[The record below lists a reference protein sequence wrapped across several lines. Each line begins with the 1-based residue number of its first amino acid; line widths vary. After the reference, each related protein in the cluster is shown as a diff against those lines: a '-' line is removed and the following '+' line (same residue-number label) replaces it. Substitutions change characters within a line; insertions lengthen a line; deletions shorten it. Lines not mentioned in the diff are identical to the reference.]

1 MAKNLFQMKQDLYN
15 IGQQIQN
22 VNDKIAEKAASPEKD
37 AVNEIKELSTTA
49 DSLQVRYDALN
60 KQVVAEEKAQANA
73 MKEKGKHEV
82 PKDKKDLKIMAEAA
96 WIRHTMRPDNA
107 AFAQKWNEI
116 KEQLVDDGS
125 DGTTKGSDFLP
136 INVSNQLISEPFAT
150 NPLRQIETVST
161 ITNLVLPRIGFD
173 IADDSFIADG
183 DAAKEIDLKGD
194 QVEFGRHQV
203 KARAGISDTVLLG
216 SDADL
221 VTYVNNMLA
230 SALQLK
236 ERNMAL
242 GTDIDDTALQHMSF
256 YDTNTVNIST
266 VSGDD
271 LYDAILSALG
281 DLDDAFQDNAKVLMK
296 RSDYYTMIKTLANGS
311 ASLYAAQPE
320 QVIGVPVVFTSAATT
335 PIVGDFSYAQLN
347 YDIQGVMY
355 EQYKD
360 YQKGINYFQLTA
372 WFDHQ
377 IKLASAFRLAT
388 VGTTTTTSK

>member
-82 PKDKKDLKIMAEAA
+82 PKGKKDLKIMAEAA

>member
-1 MAKNLFQMKQDLYN
+1 MNLFEMKQNLFN
-15 IGQQIQN
+15 IGQQIKT
-22 VNDKIAEKAASPEKD
+22 VNEKITAKSASPD
-37 AVNEIKELSTTA
+37 PAAVEDIKELNKTA
-49 DSLQVRYDALN
+49 EGLQVRFDALK
-60 KQVVAEEKAQANA
+60 KQTDAEELKQKTHLKKNPAKPA
-73 MKEKGKHEV
+73 EKRE
-82 PKDKKDLKIMAEAA
+82 DRIIQAEAA

-107 AFAQKWNEI
+107 DFSQKLTEAR
-116 KEQLVDDGS
+116 QALQDDA
-125 DGTTKGSDFLP
+125 TTNGSDFLP

-173 IADDSFIADG
+173 IEDDSFISDG
-183 DAAKEIDLKGD
+183 DTAKEIDLKGD
-194 QVEFGRHQV
+194 QVTFGRNQV
-203 KARAGISDTVLLG
+203 KVRAGISDTVLYG
-216 SDADL
+216 SDTAL
-221 VTYVNNMLA
+221 VEYTNNLLS

-242 GTDIDDTALQHMSF
+242 GTNLAANLAHMSF
-256 YDTNTVNIST
+256 YDTTSVKIDSVT
-266 VSGDD
+266 GDS

-281 DLDDAFQDNAKVLMK
+281 DLDDAFQDNAKVLMR
-296 RSDYYTMIKTLANGS
+296 RSDYYAMIKALANGS
-311 ASLYAAQPE
+311 SSLYAAQPE
-320 QVIGVPVVFTSAATT
+320 QVIGVPVQFTSAAVT

-347 YDIQGVMY
+347 YDIHGALY

-388 VGTTTTTSK
+388 VSGTTTTTTSK